1 MYWRNALGGPV
12 NPGLVFSLRITF
24 YQLLRSTKNI
34 HCTLSFNGLVQL
46 ARLARLTLLL
56 ELLGTQA
63 KCYLCSMTLK
73 CCKIPIVQTPCTIED
88 LVRLSLEEQTKN
100 IITLRESETL
110 HSRMPPRSSPSPT
123 AYIQKNKGC

>member
-1 MYWRNALGGPV
+1 M
-12 NPGLVFSLRITF
+12 
-24 YQLLRSTKNI
+24 
-34 HCTLSFNGLVQL
+34 QL

-88 LVRLSLEEQTKN
+88 LVRLSLDNQTKN
-100 IITLRESETL
+100 VVTLQESETL
-110 HSRMPPRSSPSPT
+110 HSRMPLRPNPSPT
-123 AYIQKNKGC
+123 AYIQKNKGG